1 MKRKSALELCLVAAL
16 TIAAGC
22 NDAGDAGRVE
32 GTADTAAEAR
42 GPAGVA
48 DSSQAERESAKPL
61 PDAARSP
68 GKPGAPVAIDY
79 AIIGVPIV
87 GHPVNIDVALSST
100 RGDAPVRLSWHVL
113 DSGSLSF
120 PESQAREVAVRVTS
134 RQVETRQ
141 VTVVPQREGRL
152 YLNVTAEVE
161 TPDGAMLKSIAIPI
175 QVGDAPGEPAPAGE
189 LKEDAGGEAVM
200 SLPAD
205 RR

>member
-1 MKRKSALELCLVAAL
+1 MKRISALELCLVAAL

-22 NDAGDAGRVE
+22 NNAGDASRVE
-32 GTADTAAEAR
+32 GAADNAAEAR
-42 GPAGVA
+42 GPATAV
-48 DSSQAERESAKPL
+48 DSSQAERDPAKPL
-61 PDAARSP
+61 PEPQRSP
-68 GKPGAPVAIDY
+68 GKPGAPVVIDY
-79 AIIGVPIV
+79 DIIGVPIV
-87 GHPVNIDVALSST
+87 GHPVNIDLAVSST

-120 PESQAREVAVRVTS
+120 PESQVREVAMRVTP

-175 QVGDAPGEPAPAGE
+175 QVGDAPGEPTPAGE
-189 LKEDAGGEAVM
+189 LKEDAEGDAVM

-205 RR
+205 KG